1 MGVTPVPTLTSQ
13 VTTGGTAVAVV
24 SANPNGGIIQNPIDA
39 ADQAIG
45 GGNIEPLYVDP
56 TGAPATTTGNGTTF
70 RIEPGQI
77 WNVIAGQTT
86 STSMNAP
93 TSGHKIAGVQW

>member
-1 MGVTPVPTLTSQ
+1 MAVTPVPTLVNQ
-13 VTTGGTAVAVV
+13 VAAGGTAAVV
-24 SANPNGGIIQNPIDA
+24 ISANPQGGIIQNPIAA

-77 WNVIAGQTT
+77 WNAIAGQTT
-86 STSMNAP
+86 TTSMNAA